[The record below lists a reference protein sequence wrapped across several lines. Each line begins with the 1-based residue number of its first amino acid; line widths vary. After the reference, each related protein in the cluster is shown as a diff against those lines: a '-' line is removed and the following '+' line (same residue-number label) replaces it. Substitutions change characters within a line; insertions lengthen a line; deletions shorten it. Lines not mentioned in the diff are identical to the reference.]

1 MSEEKEEEVKN
12 PFEGINTETGKVEE
26 KGKDTETKNVS
37 VIESLV
43 EKNEKTTDDDVKS
56 ITLDADTIKTAIADF
71 ENFKNKTMIFERKC
85 GMEDYESVCKI
96 TDKILSDAIDEIRI
110 VYRQF
115 VLAKDKRLFYVIR
128 QEEVASTLN
137 KLQGEVDKFNKLV
150 EEKGEEEAM
159 RTFTNMQLNELNQK
173 RTQLIP
179 FYTTELEVIS
189 SAIRDN
195 EEVYFATA
203 HKCTDIISGIIE
215 YLNKK
220 LDILTGKQLDTEE

>member
-1 MSEEKEEEVKN
+1 MSEEKEEV
-12 PFEGINTETGKVEE
+12 
-26 KGKDTETKNVS
+26 ETKNVS
-37 VIESLV
+37 AIESLV

-56 ITLDADTIKTAIADF
+56 FTLDADTIKTAIADF
-71 ENFKNKTMIFERKC
+71 ENFKNKTIIFERKC
-85 GMEDYESVCKI
+85 GMEDYERVCKI

-115 VLAKDKRLFYVIR
+115 VLAKDKRLLYIIR
-128 QEEVASTLN
+128 QEEVASALN
-137 KLQGEVDKFNKLV
+137 KLQADVEKFDKLI

-159 RTFTNMQLNELNQK
+159 RTLSNVQLNELNHK

-179 FYTTELEVIS
+179 FYMTELEVIS

-195 EEVYFATA
+195 EEVYFNTA
-203 HKCTDIISGIIE
+203 HKCTDIVSGIIE

>member
-1 MSEEKEEEVKN
+1 MADKKKEKE
-12 PFEGINTETGKVEE
+12 VEE
-26 KGKDTETKNVS
+26 SESLQEKYDELLEELAKKDEE
-37 VIESLV
+37 IESLKEDL
-43 EKNEKTTDDDVKS
+43 EKQEGETQEYVS
-56 ITLDADTIKTAIADF
+56 LSQRLQADF
-71 ENFKNKTMIFERKC
+71 ENFKNKTTIFERKC

-137 KLQGEVDKFNKLV
+137 KFQGEVDKFNKLV

-159 RTFTNMQLNELNQK
+159 RTYTNVQLNDLNQK
-173 RTQLIP
+173 RSQLIP

>member
-1 MSEEKEEEVKN
+1 MSEEKEEV
-12 PFEGINTETGKVEE
+12 
-26 KGKDTETKNVS
+26 ETKNVS
-37 VIESLV
+37 AIESLV

-56 ITLDADTIKTAIADF
+56 FTLDADTIKTAIADF
-71 ENFKNKTMIFERKC
+71 ENFKNKTIIFERKC
-85 GMEDYESVCKI
+85 GMEDYERVCKI

-115 VLAKDKRLFYVIR
+115 VLAKDKRLLYIIR
-128 QEEVASTLN
+128 QEEVASALN
-137 KLQGEVDKFNKLV
+137 KLQADVEKFDKLI

-159 RTFTNMQLNELNQK
+159 RTLTNVQLNELNHK

-179 FYTTELEVIS
+179 FYMTELEVIS

-195 EEVYFATA
+195 EEVYFNTA
-203 HKCTDIISGIIE
+203 HKCTDIVSGIIE

>member
-1 MSEEKEEEVKN
+1 MSEEKEEV
-12 PFEGINTETGKVEE
+12 
-26 KGKDTETKNVS
+26 ETKNVS

-71 ENFKNKTMIFERKC
+71 ENFKNKTIIFERKC
-85 GMEDYESVCKI
+85 GMEDYERVCKI

-115 VLAKDKRLFYVIR
+115 VLAKDKRLLYIIR
-128 QEEVASTLN
+128 QEEVASALN
-137 KLQGEVDKFNKLV
+137 KLQADVEKFDKLI

-159 RTFTNMQLNELNQK
+159 RTLTNVQLNELNHK

-179 FYTTELEVIS
+179 FYMTELEVIS

-195 EEVYFATA
+195 EEVYFNTA
-203 HKCTDIISGIIE
+203 HKCTDIVSGIIE

>member
-1 MSEEKEEEVKN
+1 MSEEKEEV
-12 PFEGINTETGKVEE
+12 
-26 KGKDTETKNVS
+26 ETKNVS

-43 EKNEKTTDDDVKS
+43 EKNEKTTEDDVKS

-71 ENFKNKTMIFERKC
+71 QNFKDKNLIFDHKS
-85 GMEDYESVCKI
+85 GMDSYTSPCKI

-110 VYRQF
+110 VHRQF
-115 VLAKDKRLFYVIR
+115 ILAKDKRLLYVIR

-137 KLQGEVDKFNKLV
+137 ELQADVEKFNKLV

-159 RTFTNMQLNELNQK
+159 RALTNVQLNELNHK

-179 FYTTELEVIS
+179 FYMTELEVIS

-195 EEVYFATA
+195 EEVYFNTA
-203 HKCTDIISGIIE
+203 RKCADITSGIIE

>member
-1 MSEEKEEEVKN
+1 MSEEKEEV
-12 PFEGINTETGKVEE
+12 
-26 KGKDTETKNVS
+26 ETKNVS

-71 ENFKNKTMIFERKC
+71 ENFKKKTTIFDHKSGINDVPSPC
-85 GMEDYESVCKI
+85 NISD
-96 TDKILSDAIDEIRI
+96 DILSEAIDEIRI

-115 VLAKDKRLFYVIR
+115 VLAKDKRLLYIIR

-137 KLQGEVDKFNKLV
+137 KFQGEVDKFNKLI

-159 RTFTNMQLNELNQK
+159 RSYSNAELHDLNQK
-173 RTQLIP
+173 RSQLIP
-179 FYTTELEVIS
+179 FYMTELEVIS

-195 EEVYFATA
+195 EEVYFVTA
-203 HKCTDIISGIIE
+203 RKCTDITSGIIE

-220 LDILTGKQLDTEE
+220 LDILTGKQVDTEE